1 MQCISNDVI
10 LIDNTLK
17 KTKILSQSL
26 SLRLT
31 KFSKSELKTRFGVN
45 PKLGLRLKLWAES
58 FGSAKD

>member
-1 MQCISNDVI
+1 VI

>member
-1 MQCISNDVI
+1 LQCISNDVI